1 MADADGEKLDRRAV
15 LDIGDHFAKMLFKI
29 AAAVHRQGRII
40 DRRAIRDHQHDPPI
54 LGAGQQALMRP
65 HQCLAVDILFQDA
78 LAQHQ
83 SQRLARAAP
92 RRVGTFIHDMAKII
106 QAPGRRRLAGLLP
119 QLA

>member
-1 MADADGEKLDRRAV
+1 MADTDGEQLDGRAV
-15 LDIGDHFAKMLFKI
+15 LDIGDHLAKMLFQI

-40 DRRAIRDHQHDPPI
+40 DRRAVRDHQHDPPI

-65 HQCLAVDILFQDA
+65 HQCLAVDILFQNA

-83 SQRLARAAP
+83 PQRLARAAP
-92 RRVGTFIHDMAKII
+92 WCVSALIDDVAKII
-106 QAPGRRRLAGLLP
+106 QAPGRRRFAGLLP